1 MSDAR
6 RGRLH
11 ATAIKCQDDKN
22 EMLSPS
28 SKLYWV
34 AIPILHPGSVDLDLR
49 SFQWSLM
56 REVQSSILRRG
67 YIPHVT
73 AEMQWL
79 GVTPPAVT
87 SGKPTGELAPR
98 CKPRYR
104 AVVPP

>member
-1 MSDAR
+1 MNDEYNCQMPRVRQVIEKLSTFGTSMLPYLAAVER
-6 RGRLH
+6 PRGLGR
-11 ATAIKCQDDKN
+11 
-22 EMLSPS
+22 
-28 SKLYWV
+28 
-34 AIPILHPGSVDLDLR
+34 
-49 SFQWSLM
+49 WSLM
-56 REVQSSILRRG
+56 REVQSSIPRWG

>member
-1 MSDAR
+1 MAAR
-6 RGRLH
+6 GLSAYGFIPVRCLVVSPHSVSREVKILIKVAAVERPRGLGR
-11 ATAIKCQDDKN
+11 
-22 EMLSPS
+22 
-28 SKLYWV
+28 
-34 AIPILHPGSVDLDLR
+34 
-49 SFQWSLM
+49 WSLM
-56 REVQSSILRRG
+56 REVQSSIPRRG

-104 AVVPP
+104 AVVPPRVGPDP